1 MMLGS
6 CRNHGDLGLG
16 LLFGCGMVSTQP
28 FASLTCWLNQLQRG
42 GVCVLAQLASGG
54 GKLVEPAC
62 SLCERVVLKPW

>member
-16 LLFGCGMVSTQP
+16 LFLGCGMVSTQP

-42 GVCVLAQLASGG
+42 G
-54 GKLVEPAC
+54 KLVEPAC

>member
-1 MMLGS
+1 MARVFG
-6 CRNHGDLGLG
+6 G
-16 LLFGCGMVSTQP
+16 LLVGFRVVSTQP